1 MELTDLMAL
10 EQWVALEKE
19 ICKDFDIDANVFNIE
34 GIRITD
40 HKEWKNRLCPA
51 IKATD
56 KGQSFICAVA
66 HMNLVVIS
74 QNTRQPVVEECDA
87 GLLKMVVPV
96 FFDDTFLGAVCGCGT
111 LREGGE
117 ADSFLI
123 SKVAEIDADEVERL
137 AVGIRQIS
145 QDEID
150 AYVAFA
156 EQRIEQIISDYK
168 SST

>member
-1 MELTDLMAL
+1 MELTDLMPL
-10 EQWVALEKE
+10 DRWVELEKE
-19 ICKDFDIDANVFNIE
+19 ICGDFNIDANVFNVD
-34 GIRITD
+34 GIRITN

-66 HMNLVVIS
+66 HMNLAIMS
-74 QNTRQPVVEECDA
+74 QNTRSPVAEECDA

-96 FFDDTFLGAVCGCGT
+96 FVGDAFLGAVCGCGV
-111 LREGGE
+111 LPEGGE

-123 SKVAEIDADEVERL
+123 NKITEIDADEVESL

-150 AYVAFA
+150 SYIAFA
-156 EQRIEQIISDYK
+156 ERRIKQIVSNYK
-168 SST
+168 NSS